1 MSTKPAATGTKPAT
15 TGTTTTAAAASSS
28 SAKPATTASSS
39 ASSSSSKAAGPT
51 SPISEKKVQ
60 VVVSKTQAT
69 APKKVTTMKYDLGE
83 LKKIREFDD
92 WVTEQLEA
100 LGISFEIDFD
110 DISKLSVKEREDMIA
125 PKIAAIK
132 DQKKKDAFKKEFLQ
146 RADETCKLLDKSAS
160 KKASFDVV

>member
-92 WVTEQLEA
+92 WVTEQLG
-100 LGISFEIDFD
+100 LFILFIYFIFFSF
-110 DISKLSVKEREDMIA
+110 S
-125 PKIAAIK
+125 
-132 DQKKKDAFKKEFLQ
+132 FL
-146 RADETCKLLDKSAS
+146 
-160 KKASFDVV
+160 V